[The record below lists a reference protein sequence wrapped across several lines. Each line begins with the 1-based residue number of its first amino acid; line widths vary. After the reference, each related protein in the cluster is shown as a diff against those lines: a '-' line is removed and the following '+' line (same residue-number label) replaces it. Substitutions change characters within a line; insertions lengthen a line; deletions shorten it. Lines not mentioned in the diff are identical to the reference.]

1 MKHLALC
8 ICILFTVYSYG
19 QFELLRKTGH
29 ALGIKKMDISNNGK
43 YFLTLDGERCFVW
56 DVATGA
62 QINRIEDISDAKFSA
77 DGESIYTVSNTKIFR
92 HIDHTGK
99 KISILSETPY
109 NKSSAPTVFYPSD
122 EMLING
128 WGVFNMKN
136 GLIRNLSYDG
146 WGTGQDYSPAKKI
159 LAVADRQNPRIGL
172 IELPSG
178 MHKGYLNT
186 DIKQRYDKKI
196 QFSFDGRKILIYAG
210 DTLQVISTETG
221 KVLRTFKG
229 RGDHNISFAVFDKT
243 GNDVIWFSADL
254 TLGRIFRSIIST
266 GETVWERK
274 MEKDAIRNEG
284 SFAVV
289 DLIAKISDNG
299 NHLLVASPT
308 SDQIL
313 LDPST
318 GKTIKTFRKIPAP
331 FIWSLYQSSDNAQF
345 TVRLSND
352 HIVWNLETGE
362 MEDTSRIKSFAI
374 NADNEF
380 YYDSQGSDFVKIG
393 KNKETVPFKYPG
405 EFKRI
410 HSFGNGAYD
419 FMIQTATA
427 ATKRLCKE
435 KEPSDIIKIT
445 DAKTRKLLFTRNC
458 NWIAAEPAYSQPM
471 IAIREQQNI
480 NEINFYNFLTSKKLF
495 SINSTAMSASTDMTF
510 SPDDNYMVVAS
521 NDYGIVIFDLTKKIS
536 YVADKTE
543 LGLTPNRYYKIAGF
557 TPDSKYAVV
566 YQESGYVKFVDISNG
581 KLHPKENIKLPSGGY
596 NFRVAFSKNGQFILI
611 AGQSGVIRVFDRTTQ
626 AEVAQLYPFPET
638 NDWAVLTPSGR
649 FDANKGALNTMYFK
663 STNNIAP
670 LGTVFE
676 KYYTPKLLSR
686 ILNGEKF
693 ETIPEIIKLK
703 AAPIV
708 TVQFKESNRNLFV
721 EDDPYKTIETK
732 VARATITVK
741 ADCPADKISEIRLY
755 HNEKLVETTRN
766 LVVEDANAESSVTKT
781 FNVILNAG
789 SNIFR
794 AVALNSERTES
805 KPAFINAKLIAENK
819 PSPTQRAITQ
829 LHLIVVGIN
838 TYKNAK
844 YNLNYANADASS
856 FKTAIELGAKEI
868 FSTVNTYY
876 ISDNAATKDGIQS
889 ALEKVKLNAQ
899 PDDLLVFYYAGHGV
913 VDDKKEFYLVPHD
926 VTQLYGNDQGLR
938 KSAISSS
945 MIQSYSKD
953 IKAQK
958 QLFILDACQSA
969 GALDNVVAMRG
980 AAEEKAIAQLA
991 RSTGTHWLTASGSN
1005 QFASEFSQLGH
1016 GSFTYCLL
1024 EALKGKADNGDKKL
1038 TVKEI
1043 DAYLQSVVPEIT
1055 KKYKGTA
1062 QYPASFGYGN
1072 DFPVIII
1079 K

>member
-1 MKHLALC
+1 MKYLALC
-8 ICILFTVYSYG
+8 ICMFFTVYSYG

-29 ALGIKKMDISNNGK
+29 ALGITKMDISNNGK
-43 YFLTLDGERCFVW
+43 YFLTLDGARCFVW

-62 QINRIEDISDAKFSA
+62 QINRIEDVFDAKFSA
-77 DGESIYTVSNTKIFR
+77 EGESIYTVSQTRIFR

-99 KISILSETPY
+99 KINTLSEIPY

-122 EMLING
+122 EILING
-128 WGVFNMKN
+128 WGVFNIKN
-136 GLIRNLSYDG
+136 GLLKNLSYDG
-146 WGTGQDYSPAKKI
+146 WGTGQDYSPTKKL

-178 MHKGYLNT
+178 THKGYLNT
-186 DIKQRYDKKI
+186 DIKRRYDKKI

-210 DTLQVISTETG
+210 DTLQVLSTETG

-229 RGDHNISFAVFDKT
+229 RGNHNISFAIFDKT
-243 GNDVIWFSADL
+243 GDDVIWFSADL
-254 TLGRIFRSIIST
+254 TLGRIFRSVIST

-274 MEKDAIRNEG
+274 MERDAIHSEG

-289 DLIAKISDNG
+289 DLIAKMSDNG

-318 GKTIKTFRKIPAP
+318 GKTIKTFQKIQAP
-331 FIWSLYQSSDNAQF
+331 FIWSLYQSSDNSRF
-345 TVRLSND
+345 TVRLRND

-362 MEDTSRIKSFAI
+362 MEDTSRITSFAI

-405 EFKRI
+405 EFRRI
-410 HSFGNGAYD
+410 QSFGNGTYD
-419 FMIQTATA
+419 FMIQTASA
-427 ATKRLCKE
+427 ATKGLCKE

-458 NWIAAEPAYSQPM
+458 NWLAAEPAHSQPM
-471 IAIREQQNI
+471 IAIREQQNV
-480 NEINFYNFLTSKKLF
+480 NVINFYNFLTSKKLF
-495 SINSTAMSASTDMTF
+495 SINSSAMAVSTDMIF
-510 SPDDNYMVVAS
+510 SPDDNYMVMAA
-521 NDYGIVIFDLTKKIS
+521 NDYGIVIFDLIKKTS

-543 LGLTPNRYYKIAGF
+543 LGLTPNLYYKIAGF

-566 YQESGYVKFVDISNG
+566 YQESGDIKFVDVSTG
-581 KLHPKENIKLPSGGY
+581 KLQPKENIKLPPSRHSY
-596 NFRVAFSKNGQFILI
+596 RVAFSKNGQYLLI
-611 AGQSGVIRVFDRTTQ
+611 ASQTGVIRVFDRTTQ
-626 AEVAQLYPFPET
+626 KEVAQLYPFPET
-638 NDWAVLTPSGR
+638 NDWAVLTPTGR

-663 STNNIAP
+663 SANNIAP

-703 AAPIV
+703 AAPVV
-708 TVQFKESNRNLFV
+708 TVEFKESNRNLFV
-721 EDDPYKTIETK
+721 EDDPYKIIETK
-732 VARATITVK
+732 VATATITVK
-741 ADCPADKISEIRLY
+741 ADCPTDKISEIRLY
-755 HNEKLVETTRN
+755 HNEKLVGTTRN
-766 LVVEDANAESSVTKT
+766 LVVEDASTENSVTKT
-781 FNVILNAG
+781 FSVTLNAG
-789 SNIFR
+789 SNIFK

-805 KPAFINAKLIAENK
+805 KPAFINAKLTEENK
-819 PSPTQRAITQ
+819 PNPTQRVASQ

-838 TYKNAK
+838 TYKNEK
-844 YNLNYANADASS
+844 YNLNYANADALA
-856 FKTAIELGAKEI
+856 FKKAIEIGAKEI
-868 FSTVNTYY
+868 FSVINTYY
-876 ISDNAATKDGIQS
+876 ISDSSATKDGIQT
-889 ALEKVKLNAQ
+889 ALEKIKQNAR
-899 PDDLLVFYYAGHGV
+899 PDDLFIFYFAGHGAL
-913 VDDKKEFYLVPHD
+913 DDKNDFYLIPYD
-926 VTQLYGNDQGLR
+926 VTQLYGNNQLLQQ
-938 KSAISSS
+938 SAISSS
-945 MIQSYSKD
+945 LIQLYSKD

-969 GALDNVVAMRG
+969 GALGNVVAMRG
-980 AAEEKAIAQLA
+980 SAEEKAIAQLA
-991 RSTGTHWLTASGSN
+991 RSTGTHWLTASGSD
-1005 QFASEFSQLGH
+1005 QFANEFSQLGH

-1024 EALKGKADNGDKKL
+1024 EALQGKADNGDKKV

-1043 DAYLQSVVPEIT
+1043 DAYLQSIVPEIT

-1072 DFPVIII
+1072 DFPVIIL